1 MTTTTAKKEDG
12 ALAWASDYAPKNC
25 QEVSSLYGWS
35 SNYTDFAPFRKFL
48 DLIGYSEENYG
59 APLCNWSN
67 PADSLGFMELAYLA
81 DALNEYASNPLDVER
96 FISELLEIESEF
108 GL

>member
-35 SNYTDFAPFRKFL
+35 TNYSDFAPFRKFL
-48 DLIGYSEENYG
+48 DLIGYSEENFEVSL
-59 APLCNWSN
+59 ADWTR

-96 FISELLEIESEF
+96 FIAELLEIEGEF

>member
-1 MTTTTAKKEDG
+1 
-12 ALAWASDYAPKNC
+12 
-25 QEVSSLYGWS
+25 
-35 SNYTDFAPFRKFL
+35 L

-59 APLCNWSN
+59 APLSNWSN